1 MSFTI
6 IDNNFLNS
14 FSNAAETGVKII
26 QFIDYFN
33 NANSITNDI
42 AGYNHYGNNAYK
54 IKPFQTQTFR
64 IAR

>member
-26 QFIDYFN
+26 QFIDYLTMLILLQMILQ
-33 NANSITNDI
+33 AIIIMEIMLTNE
-42 AGYNHYGNNAYK
+42 K
-54 IKPFQTQTFR
+54 
-64 IAR
+64 